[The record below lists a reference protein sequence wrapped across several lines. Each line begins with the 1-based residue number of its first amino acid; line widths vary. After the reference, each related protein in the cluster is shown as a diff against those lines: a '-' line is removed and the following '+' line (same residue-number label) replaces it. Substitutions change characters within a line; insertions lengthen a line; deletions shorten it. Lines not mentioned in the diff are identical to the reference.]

1 MSLMEMDSKYRAPDQ
16 GKLRDSNNG
25 TGVEKKEDPNTHT
38 LTRISAKIGN
48 GASTVPTFADTEPRL
63 TVINTAKPS
72 AVIGDD
78 ITIGN

>member
-1 MSLMEMDSKYRAPDQ
+1 MEMIRNIKRQ
-16 GKLRDSNNG
+16 QEKLHKRMIKK
-25 TGVEKKEDPNTHT
+25 GVEEKT
-38 LTRISAKIGN
+38 LTRMSAKIGN

>member
-1 MSLMEMDSKYRAPDQ
+1 MEMIRNIKRQ
-16 GKLRDSNNG
+16 QEKLHKRMIKKD
-25 TGVEKKEDPNTHT
+25 VEEKT
-38 LTRISAKIGN
+38 LTRMSAKIGN

>member
-1 MSLMEMDSKYRAPDQ
+1 MSNESAGDRVIERA
-16 GKLRDSNNG
+16 NG
-25 TGVEKKEDPNTHT
+25 V

-48 GASTVPTFADTEPRL
+48 GARIVPTFADTEPRL

>member
-1 MSLMEMDSKYRAPDQ
+1 MSIQSIKYNQ
-16 GKLRDSNNG
+16 EHI
-25 TGVEKKEDPNTHT
+25 EKKQTRNLCGENVVNT
-38 LTRISAKIGN
+38 LTRINAKIGS

-72 AVIGDD
+72 AVTGDD

>member
-1 MSLMEMDSKYRAPDQ
+1 MQINSVFILTKMSA
-16 GKLRDSNNG
+16 N
-25 TGVEKKEDPNTHT
+25 
-38 LTRISAKIGN
+38 IGN
-48 GASTVPTFADTEPRL
+48 GASVVPTFAETEPRL